1 MCLRFFGAGGGDGV
15 SAVITNGYEEI
26 GVRGDEFIGDDD
38 GEESIIV
45 GWYLM
50 GEGEVERFGTKW
62 DEGEMGVRGDD
73 DDEIIVNKT

>member
-26 GVRGDEFIGDDD
+26 GVRDDESIGDDDD

-45 GWYLM
+45 G
-50 GEGEVERFGTKW
+50 
-62 DEGEMGVRGDD
+62 
-73 DDEIIVNKT
+73 